1 MLEDGILILGVIVIL
16 STVAIMGFLTTLV
29 LTLIF
34 MPLIMRSNNILQ
46 NTIH

>member
-1 MLEDGILILGVIVIL
+1 MLEDGILIFGVILIL